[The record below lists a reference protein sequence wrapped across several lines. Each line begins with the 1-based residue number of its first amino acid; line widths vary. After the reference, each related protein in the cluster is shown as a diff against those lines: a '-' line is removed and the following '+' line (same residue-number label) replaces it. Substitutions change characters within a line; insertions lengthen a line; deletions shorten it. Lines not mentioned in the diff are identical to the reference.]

1 MGQVPESSQGRRDAA
16 KRWMLMEPFEVIE
29 VETTTVACDGGNG
42 PLGHPRVFL
51 TLSKEGEIECPY
63 CSRLYV
69 LKQGAKAAA
78 GH

>member
-1 MGQVPESSQGRRDAA
+1 MSAA
-16 KRWMLMEPFEVIE
+16 TAATETKFETIT

-51 TLSKEGEIECPY
+51 HFGADREVVCPY
-63 CSRLYV
+63 CSRTYV
-69 LKQGAKAAA
+69 LAEGAKAH

>member
-42 PLGHPRVFL
+42 PLGHPRVFF

-63 CSRLYV
+63 CSRKYV
-69 LKQGAKAAA
+69 LKEGAQVAA
-78 GH
+78 H